1 MMAENILE
9 TALKVIDTEAESI
22 IGLKRLLTEDF
33 AKVVDLIYHSKGN
46 VIVSGIGKSAVIAQK
61 IVATLNSTGTTA
73 VFMHA
78 AEAIH
83 GDLGI
88 IREEDVVII
97 ISKSGE
103 TPEIKFLTPL
113 IKIRKNKLVALVG
126 NKESYLARQADY
138 ILDCTVPYEA
148 CPNNLAPTS
157 STTAQLVLGDA
168 LAVALLKMRGFTAE
182 DFAKFHPGGALGKRL
197 YLTVGDL
204 CVKNAVPVVGPDD
217 DMTRVIIE
225 ISEKFLGA
233 TAVIENNKLLGII
246 TDGDVRRMLIK
257 HANIEKVKARDIMT
271 SNPKTIEKDELA
283 AKALEIMQRIEIS
296 QMPVMDND
304 KYIGIV
310 HIHDL
315 LKEGLL

>member
-22 IGLKRLLTEDF
+22 LGLKRLLTEDF

-88 IREEDVVII
+88 ILEEDIVII

-113 IKIRKNKLVALVG
+113 IKIRKNKLIALVG

-204 CVKNAVPVVGPDD
+204 CVKNAVPIVGPND

-233 TAVIENNKLLGII
+233 TAVIEDNKLLGII

-296 QMPVMDND
+296 QMPVMDNG